1 MKVARIDL
9 SKSIVRIS
17 ELPTSWEKEY
27 IGGKGVAT
35 KLLFEIPPKIDPFH
49 QENALIFGIGPL
61 NGIALSGATRMTCVF
76 KSPMTG
82 GYGESQCG
90 GFIAYE
96 MRKAGIDFLFITGKA
111 DKPVYI
117 VVEDENVQIKD
128 ASHLWG
134 KDSYETEDI
143 LRKDEDG
150 EVLSI
155 GQAGENLVRFAC
167 INHRRGRQFGRGGAG
182 AVMGSKNLK
191 GVVIRGSKKI
201 EVAEPEKLKEFRR
214 WLNQNVVN
222 NLQGMTK
229 YGTPGI
235 MALTNET
242 GVLPTKYW
250 QEGSFDGFESI
261 NAEAM
266 QKYVE
271 RNTACYACVVA
282 CGKISKVADVEV
294 EGPEYETLFSF
305 GSLCYNSDLES
316 IIKAND
322 LCDRF
327 GMDVI
332 SAGNTIAFL
341 MACNE
346 SGEVDERLQFGDGE
360 AILELLRK
368 IAFREG
374 IGNILAE
381 GVMRAAELLNVSS
394 EPVHVK
400 GLEPAGYDPR
410 GLYGMALAYVTSQR
424 GACHMRSCAY
434 RPNLTGLL
442 DRFSPEGQAALVKDL
457 EDFYCV
463 VDSLVF
469 CRFLCL
475 PVIGMGWKEIAE
487 LLSIIT
493 GRETSVEDLKKA
505 GERIHNL
512 TREFNL
518 REGVV
523 NERLPSTFFKPLRKY
538 DKEFAVD
545 EGSFKAMLE
554 EYYKLRGWRRQA

>member
-1 MKVARIDL
+1 
-9 SKSIVRIS
+9 
-17 ELPTSWEKEY
+17 
-27 IGGKGVAT
+27 
-35 KLLFEIPPKIDPFH
+35 
-49 QENALIFGIGPL
+49 
-61 NGIALSGATRMTCVF
+61 
-76 KSPMTG
+76 MTG

-96 MRKAGIDFLFITGKA
+96 MRKTGIDFLFITGKA

-117 VVEDENVQIKD
+117 LVEDRNIQVKD

-134 KDSYETEDI
+134 KDSHETEEI
-143 LRKDEDG
+143 LRKDEGG
-150 EVLSI
+150 EVLAI

-167 INHRRGRQFGRGGAG
+167 ISHRKGRQFGRAGAG

-191 GVVIRGSKKI
+191 GIVVRGSGKV

-214 WLNQNVVN
+214 WLNENVVS

-235 MALTNET
+235 MALTNEA

-250 QEGSFDGFESI
+250 QEGSFEGFESI

-282 CGKISKVADVEV
+282 CGKITRIGDLKV
-294 EGPEYETLFSF
+294 EGPEYETLFAF
-305 GSLCYNSDLES
+305 GSLCHNSDLES
-316 IIKAND
+316 IIRAND

-332 SAGNTIAFL
+332 TAGNVIAFL
-341 MACNE
+341 MACSE
-346 SGEVDERLQFGDGE
+346 RGEVDEKIEFGNSD

-368 IAFREG
+368 MAFREG
-374 IGNILAE
+374 IGDVLAE
-381 GVMRAAELLNVSS
+381 GVMRAAKLLDVSV

-410 GLYGMALAYVTSQR
+410 GLYSMALAYVTSQR

-434 RPNLTGLL
+434 RPNLTGVM

-475 PVIGMGWKEIAE
+475 PVIGMGWEDIAKLYSIVTGKEV
-487 LLSIIT
+487 T
-493 GRETSVEDLKKA
+493 VEELKKA

-523 NERLPSTFFKPLRKY
+523 GETLPSTFFKPLRKY
-538 DKEFAVD
+538 DREYAVD
-545 EGSFKAMLE
+545 EESFKTMLE
-554 EYYKLRGWRRQA
+554 EYYRLRGWERLS